1 MAPASKRMGTGAHVV
16 AAQFPV
22 PPLTLLRCVPN
33 MAVVKSIRQRSICD
47 QARRALLVLILL
59 AMCGGCLLAQGAPP
73 SVLVTWT
80 KKTHNRTTPTLQAVV
95 NPMLRRGSPIHDAA
109 FASLRRLGCDYVR
122 YAFWFPYPKLSV
134 AELKAP
140 GPTETYWDF
149 QYIDPLVEDFAAASE
164 GHPVVWS
171 FSTIP
176 QWMFTTPQPVVYP
189 EDLNQVMWN
198 YSQGRELHDV
208 QALADYYAR
217 LVSWYTQGGF
227 TDELGKFHASGHHYD
242 MRYLEAANEVD
253 GEHEPTPAQYVERYD
268 AIVEAVRKVVPDM
281 KFVALALSYPEGGD
295 RMFEYFLDPKNHKPG
310 IPLDYISF
318 HVYATPSADQ
328 TLDQWQYT
336 FFDRANEFLAAT
348 RYILRIR
355 DRLSPTTKV
364 LINEAGSILNGDM
377 FQGEPNHVEK
387 PIPPAYW
394 SLSGALY
401 AYLYVELAQL
411 GVDTV
416 GESQLVGYPS
426 QFPSVSMVDWTN
438 GKPNAR
444 LAVLELLKNNLG
456 PGDELAETEMHN
468 NGLPADTDAITAQAF
483 ITASQRKLVVINQR
497 NREVVVDLP
506 KECAGA
512 AIQSIGGE
520 SPDVVKQE
528 VGDVRVRLRPFS
540 VSLVTLKD

>member
-1 MAPASKRMGTGAHVV
+1 MAGVK
-16 AAQFPV
+16 
-22 PPLTLLRCVPN
+22 PLCQRSNYSRVRRTLLILV
-33 MAVVKSIRQRSICD
+33 
-47 QARRALLVLILL
+47 LLV
-59 AMCGGCLLAQGAPP
+59 MCGSLLFAQGAPS
-73 SVLVTWT
+73 SVVVTWT
-80 KKTHNRTTPTLQAVV
+80 KKTHNGTTPTLQAVV
-95 NPMLRRGSPIHDAA
+95 NPMLRRGSPIHDSSIAA
-109 FASLRRLGCDYVR
+109 LRRLGCDYVR

-134 AELKAP
+134 AELRP
-140 GPTETYWDF
+140 PDQTQTYWDF
-149 QYIDPLVEDFAAASE
+149 QHIDPLVEDFLTASA

-176 QWMFTTPQPVVYP
+176 QWMFTTPQPVAYP
-189 EDLNQVMWN
+189 DDLNQVMWN
-198 YSQGRELHDV
+198 YSQGKELHDV

-217 LVSWYTQGGF
+217 FVSWYTQGGF

-242 MRYLEAANEVD
+242 MRYFEVFNEVD
-253 GEHEPTPAQYVERYD
+253 GEHEPTPAQYVGRYD
-268 AIVEAVRKVVPDM
+268 AIVEAVRKVAPEM
-281 KFVALALSYPEGGD
+281 KFVALALSYPEGGAH
-295 RMFEYFLDPKNHKPG
+295 MFEYFLDPRNHKPG

-355 DRLSPTTKV
+355 DRLSPSTKV
-364 LINEAGSILNGDM
+364 MINEAGSILSGDM

-394 SLSGALY
+394 NLSGALY

-411 GVDTV
+411 GVDIV

-426 QFPSVSMVDWTN
+426 QFPSVSMVDWTT

-444 LAVLELLKNNLG
+444 LTILELLKNNFG
-456 PGDELAETEMHN
+456 PGDDLADTEMHN
-468 NGLPADTDAITAQAF
+468 NGLPADTDAIAAQAF
-483 ITASQRKLVVINQR
+483 ITGGQRKLVLINQR
-497 NREVVVDLP
+497 NREIVVELP

-512 AIQSIGGE
+512 TLQTIGGE
-520 SPDVVKQE
+520 SPDPVKQD
-528 VGDVRVRLRPFS
+528 VGDVKVRLRPFS